1 MVMSD
6 ADYRRRLAELEEGLK
21 NPNSSLHVDG
31 LLDGITAFVTDL
43 DHPAI
48 KRIKNVEHFLERYA
62 RSVELIKNNRMK
74 STDFDVVKVIGRG
87 AFGEV
92 QLVRHKAT
100 KCVFAMKLLSK
111 YEMLKRSDS
120 AYYWEEREIM
130 ANANSEWIVQLH
142 FAFQNSKFLYMVM
155 DYMPGGDLV
164 NLMSNYDVPEKWAKF
179 YCAEVVLAL
188 NAIHSMGFVHR
199 DVKPDNMLLDA
210 TGHLKLTD
218 FGTCMRMD
226 KDGLVHS
233 DTAVGTPDYI
243 SPEVLKSQG
252 GEGCYGRECDWW
264 SVGVFLYEM
273 LVGDT
278 PFYADSLVGTYG
290 KIMDHKRSLSFPT
303 DIEMSDKA
311 KDLICAF
318 LTDRTERLGRNGVDE
333 IKRHQFFRN
342 DTWTWENIRQTV
354 PPVVPEL
361 SSDVDTSNF
370 DEIEKDEVPEETFQ
384 PPKAFAGNHL
394 PFIGFTYSRECGL
407 LQSSGGPPSR
417 PSDNSSLSKLEE
429 EIRLLKEENRSI
441 RASKDELDKKCQLKS
456 EELDRL
462 SLDFSNLKLEHER
475 NIVYIKHDLKET
487 QRKLE
492 VEADNR
498 KKAEIMLKD
507 REKQL
512 EYELNTRQQITDNT
526 VHSREK
532 ITNMEKMIN
541 DLKEKLRQEMEAS
554 NKQKKLFVELQQR
567 HNNTEQNYAELSN
580 KCQELQS
587 SRQALLSDSY
597 ALQSSI
603 DAERNARLIESSRVQ
618 ELAEKLQALQNEQEE
633 FQKKERSYLQDIQ
646 HMQSKL
652 YQLEKNLPSIELE
665 RDNFKAKW
673 EAEKQAH
680 KETVEQY
687 MANKSREIITGSAHS
702 DAVRELQM
710 KLDQE
715 KVHRQKLDAKLLEAE
730 KKNSELSVDVA
741 QLTQSNQS
749 LKAELRMEIDKT
761 KNMALQVEQEGQR
774 RNLLNSDIK
783 NLQQELQRVKTK
795 EKQQAKEIE
804 DMIKERKRID
814 DEIKKLKDE
823 APINEMQITELQE
836 QLEAE
841 TYFSSLYK
849 TQVKELKEEV
859 DEKNKQIQDLTSDI
873 QNMLQEKDSMGA
885 QLQLALAKAD
895 SEQLARQIAEEQ
907 LSDVEKEKTMLDL
920 EIKEFMSRHKTE
932 MNKKESMVA
941 ALERMKFSYE
951 TDIERLVRE
960 KNEFNQQIKTMSE
973 DMAKKP
979 DNNEIDKLKKQLEDE
994 KLKKIQAVNKL
1005 AEIMN
1010 KKMYA
1015 DKHGGKNKSAEAE
1028 LKRKDKENKK
1038 LQQELTMEKEKYR
1051 KMIEKM
1057 QRDVLEAQQAVYEE
1071 SQARQRLQMEID
1083 AKDSEM
1089 EQLRQK
1095 LSLSTS
1101 DSVSLYSGNN
1111 EDSIVSST
1119 EDSATVPS
1127 ETYMEGWLAVPHRNN
1142 IKKYGWKKQFVVVSS
1157 RKVLFY
1163 ASENE
1168 KQNTDP
1174 VMVLDIDKLFHVR
1187 PVSQGDVYRA
1197 DAKDIP
1203 RIFQI
1208 LYASEGENRKPEDGA
1223 QEGAADRL
1231 AADRSQAILYKGHD
1245 FTPFT
1250 FRTPTSCDS
1259 CHKPVWHVIHP
1270 PPALECKRCHVKVHR
1285 DHYDKNE
1292 EFIAYCKVTY
1302 DSSIQAKEL
1311 LLLAE
1316 STEKQKTWVQHL
1328 SKKISKKGI
1337 VSTGNLGT
1345 ARGSKQYASYGPQ
1358 QRGHLQ
1364 AGKATTLPPQNR
1376 NS

>member
-6 ADYRRRLAELEEGLK
+6 PDYRRRLAELEEGLK
-21 NPNSSLHVDG
+21 NPNSAIHVDG

-74 STDFDVVKVIGRG
+74 AADFDVVKVIGRG

-100 KCVFAMKLLSK
+100 KAVFAMKLLSK

-264 SVGVFLYEM
+264 SVGVFLFEM

-290 KIMDHKRSLSFPT
+290 KIMDHKRSLNFPT

-318 LTDRTERLGRNGVDE
+318 LTDRTERLGRNGVEE
-333 IKRHQFFRN
+333 IKRHPFFRN

-370 DEIEKDEVPEETFQ
+370 DEIEKDEAPEETFQ
-384 PPKAFAGNHL
+384 SPKAFAGNHL
-394 PFIGFTYSRECGL
+394 PFIGFTYSRECG
-407 LQSSGGPPSR
+407 R
-417 PSDNSSLSKLEE
+417 LEE
-429 EIRLLKEENRSI
+429 EIRLLKEESRNL
-441 RASKDELDKKCQLKS
+441 RASKEELDKKCQLKT

-462 SLDFSNLKLEHER
+462 SQEYSMLKLESVEYER
-475 NIVYIKHDLKET
+475 NIVYAKHDLKET

-498 KKAEIMLKD
+498 KKAEIMLKEK
-507 REKQL
+507 EKQL
-512 EYELNTRQQITDNT
+512 EYEFSTRQQITDNT
-526 VHSREK
+526 VHSKEK
-532 ITNMEKMIN
+532 ISNLEKMVN
-541 DLKEKLRQEMEAS
+541 DLKEKLRQEMESS
-554 NKQKKLFVELQQR
+554 NKQKKLYTELQQ
-567 HNNTEQNYAELSN
+567 Q
-580 KCQELQS
+580 LQS
-587 SRQALLSDSY
+587 SKQSLLKDNY
-597 ALQSSI
+597 ALQSSL
-603 DAERNARLIESSRVQ
+603 DAERNARLTESSRAQ
-618 ELAEKLQALQNEQEE
+618 ELADRLQALYNGQEE
-633 FQKKERSYLQDIQ
+633 FQKKERSYIQDIQ

-652 YQLEKNLPSIELE
+652 YQLEKNLSSIELE
-665 RDNFKAKW
+665 RDSFKTKW

-680 KETVEQY
+680 KETVEEY
-687 MANKSREIITGSAHS
+687 MANKSREIITGSANS
-702 DAVRELQM
+702 DAVRELQI

-715 KVHRQKLDAKLLEAE
+715 KVLRQKLDAKLLEAE
-730 KKNSELSVDVA
+730 KRNSELSVDVA

-749 LKAELRMEIDKT
+749 LKAELKMEIDKN
-761 KNMALQVEQEGQR
+761 KNISLQVEQEGQR
-774 RNLLNSDIK
+774 RNLLNTDIK
-783 NLQQELQRVKTK
+783 NLQQELQRMKTK

-804 DMIKERKRID
+804 DMKEEKKRID
-814 DEIKKLKDE
+814 EEIKKLKE
-823 APINEMQITELQE
+823 EGSVSEMQITELTE

-920 EIKEFMSRHKTE
+920 EIKEFMSRHKSE
-932 MNKKESMVA
+932 MNKKESTIA
-941 ALERMKFSYE
+941 ALEKMKFTYE
-951 TDIERLVRE
+951 SDLDRLVQE
-960 KNEFNQQIKTMSE
+960 KNEINKQIKAMSE

-979 DNNEIDKLKKQLEDE
+979 DNNEIEKLKKQLEDE

-1010 KKMYA
+1010 KRVFA
-1015 DKHGGKNKSAEAE
+1015 DRHGGKNKSAEAE
-1028 LKRKDKENKK
+1028 LKRKEKENRK
-1038 LQQELTMEKEKYR
+1038 LQQELTMEREKYN

-1057 QRDVLEAQQAVYEE
+1057 QRDVLEAQQSVYEE

-1101 DSVSLYSGNN
+1101 DSMSIYSGNN
-1111 EDSIVSST
+1111 EDSIVSSS
-1119 EDSATVPS
+1119 EDSAN
-1127 ETYMEGWLAVPHRNN
+1127 TYMEGWLAVPNRNN

-1174 VMVLDIDKLFHVR
+1174 IMVLDIDKLFHVR

-1223 QEGAADRL
+1223 QEAVSSAVDRT
-1231 AADRSQAILYKGHD
+1231 ASIIYKGHD

-1270 PPALECKRCHVKVHR
+1270 PPALECK
-1285 DHYDKNE
+1285 
-1292 EFIAYCKVTY
+1292 
-1302 DSSIQAKEL
+1302 
-1311 LLLAE
+1311 
-1316 STEKQKTWVQHL
+1316 
-1328 SKKISKKGI
+1328 
-1337 VSTGNLGT
+1337 
-1345 ARGSKQYASYGPQ
+1345 
-1358 QRGHLQ
+1358 
-1364 AGKATTLPPQNR
+1364 
-1376 NS
+1376 